1 MAISQEL
8 QGEKIDIIEWSE
20 NPISYAKNSLS
31 PAKVE
36 KVFILDKK
44 DKIMQ
49 AVVSKDQLS
58 LAIGKKG
65 TNVRL
70 ASRLIG
76 WKIEIKEE

>member
-20 NPISYAKNSLS
+20 NPISYAKTALS
-31 PAKVE
+31 PARVGKI
-36 KVFILDKK
+36 FILDKK

-49 AVVSKDQLS
+49 AIVSKDQLS

>member
-1 MAISQEL
+1 
-8 QGEKIDIIEWSE
+8 
-20 NPISYAKNSLS
+20 
-31 PAKVE
+31 
-36 KVFILDKK
+36 
-44 DKIMQ
+44 MQ
-49 AVVSKDQLS
+49 AIVNKDQLS

>member
-20 NPISYAKNSLS
+20 NPISYAKTALN
-31 PAKVE
+31 PAKVGN
-36 KVFILDKK
+36 VFILNKK
-44 DKIMQ
+44 DKVMQ

-65 TNVRL
+65 INVRL